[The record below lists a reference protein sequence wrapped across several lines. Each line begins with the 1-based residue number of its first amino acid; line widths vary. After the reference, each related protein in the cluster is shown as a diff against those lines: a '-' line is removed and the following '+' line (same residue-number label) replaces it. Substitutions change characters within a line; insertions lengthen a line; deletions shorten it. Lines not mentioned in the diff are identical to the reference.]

1 MNPVIAN
8 LKQLYQ
14 HRMSWYF
21 LVLLILVKVIVV
33 KKGLFF
39 GASGIDMKILLMIY
53 LICGVIVGGNVADI
67 LGKPFVFCLP
77 NHIQSAQK
85 MLLSV
90 WLIILLLFS
99 FLMILLFFM
108 GHPIDYGFCL
118 CFMGF
123 ITLNYWAG
131 TMVILPAG
139 VLNLMAVYMV
149 VAFTPNRFIEN
160 MINNQPWGAVL
171 ICGILSCLIYYAI
184 GRRENVRR
192 LCGRSW
198 RGILEPSKINI
209 FFISNP
215 NIHQNKPL
223 NRVTER
229 IGDFVTKQITSH
241 QNTKFSVHLWSQAYL
256 ILTPVIHFWK
266 QVLFSGLFLLCFQ
279 GYLIFH
285 FQGVKLAMFE
295 SVWFVAVSAFF
306 SMLLYG
312 NQRYDTFLLTGRRE
326 YFLRG
331 LFLLI
336 ISTLACLG
344 FLGALLFLVNLWSE
358 IFPTM
363 VFMGK
368 SYEISQ
374 IPWVF
379 MGIPILWMPLFSG
392 VLIFQRKTM
401 VNIALPWILFIAILI
416 SGYAAMAYSEGSFL
430 FHLPMLLSAMAIS
443 WGIHLV
449 VLYDR
454 CMKQSLWQD

>member
-1 MNPVIAN
+1 
-8 LKQLYQ
+8 
-14 HRMSWYF
+14 
-21 LVLLILVKVIVV
+21 
-33 KKGLFF
+33 
-39 GASGIDMKILLMIY
+39 
-53 LICGVIVGGNVADI
+53 
-67 LGKPFVFCLP
+67 
-77 NHIQSAQK
+77 
-85 MLLSV
+85 
-90 WLIILLLFS
+90 
-99 FLMILLFFM
+99 
-108 GHPIDYGFCL
+108 
-118 CFMGF
+118 
-123 ITLNYWAG
+123 
-131 TMVILPAG
+131 
-139 VLNLMAVYMV
+139 
-149 VAFTPNRFIEN
+149 
-160 MINNQPWGAVL
+160 
-171 ICGILSCLIYYAI
+171 
-184 GRRENVRR
+184 
-192 LCGRSW
+192 
-198 RGILEPSKINI
+198 
-209 FFISNP
+209 
-215 NIHQNKPL
+215 
-223 NRVTER
+223 
-229 IGDFVTKQITSH
+229 
-241 QNTKFSVHLWSQAYL
+241 
-256 ILTPVIHFWK
+256 
-266 QVLFSGLFLLCFQ
+266 
-279 GYLIFH
+279 
-285 FQGVKLAMFE
+285 MFE